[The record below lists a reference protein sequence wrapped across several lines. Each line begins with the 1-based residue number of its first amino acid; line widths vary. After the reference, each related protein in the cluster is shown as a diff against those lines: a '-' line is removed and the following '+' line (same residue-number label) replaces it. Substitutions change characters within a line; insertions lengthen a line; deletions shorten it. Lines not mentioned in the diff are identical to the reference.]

1 MGMESCPPGSTEVA
15 GRGGLQPHLLTSV
28 TMVPP
33 CWVTGPK
40 GLGRAGGLQQVR
52 WGGKERDSKER
63 AGKGQ
68 RGGRTAGTETE
79 GTEKDRGGRTT
90 RGKNCKG

>member
-52 WGGKERDSKER
+52 WGGER
-63 AGKGQ
+63 AGQQGKSG
-68 RGGRTAGTETE
+68 
-79 GTEKDRGGRTT
+79 KRTT
-90 RGKNCKG
+90 RGKNGGD